1 MKFRIICGVLSIA
14 VCSLGLVAQAPDKPK
29 VIAGADR
36 AFEKAAKTN
45 TMPAPGCAVGVSLNG
60 ESVFERAFGLAEMEF
75 SIPNSAETIFEA
87 GSVAKQFTAAALVLL
102 QQDGKLKIDDP
113 VRKYIPELPDYG
125 KPLTIRHM
133 LNHTAGLRDWGSVM
147 ALTGIER
154 FDRVVTNDLAFDI
167 IIRQKHLDFTP
178 GSEYSY
184 SNAGYRLAAVIVE
197 RVSKQNFGDF
207 VGERIF
213 KPLGM
218 TKSSWRDDYRRLVPL
233 RAQAYSRAG
242 QNAPWKLNMPFSS
255 VVGHAGMLT
264 TVGDLLK
271 WNASLDAKTFGEPFV
286 SALEKQGVL
295 NDGRVIRYAL
305 GVQVGKHVG
314 FKEVAHDG
322 QTAGYHTYNARF
334 PEKRLSLA
342 VLCNSNTP
350 APLDVIDGIFEE
362 ILGPFPEAD
371 KGKAVAVPIEGMRKY
386 VGMWKNES
394 TKLTYQITLD
404 NGQLKFDDEA
414 LTPATDGSFT
424 LEDAE
429 LTLKFRSPAKAEML
443 NFDGAVT
450 PLTKV
455 IEWKPNR
462 AEITPFTG
470 EWRSDEAQATMKFAV
485 EGDKAFLVFSPFW
498 KIEMKPTLKDH
509 FSGGIYVVWFT
520 RNTTGRLTQMHVGRH
535 RLRDM
540 VFERLKK

>member
-1 MKFRIICGVLSIA
+1 VKFRIICGVLSIA

-60 ESVFERAFGLAEMEF
+60 ESVFEKAFGLAEMEF
-75 SIPNSAETIFEA
+75 STPNSAQTIFES

-102 QQDGKLKIDDP
+102 QQDGKLSIDDP

-125 KPLTIRHM
+125 KPFTIRHM

-154 FDRVVTNDLAFDI
+154 YDRVVTNDITLDI
-167 IIRQKHLDFTP
+167 IVRQKHLDFIP

-184 SNAGYRLAAVIVE
+184 SNSGYQLAAIIVE
-197 RVSKQNFGDF
+197 RVSKQKFGDF

-213 KPLGM
+213 KPLRM
-218 TKSSWRDDYRRLVPL
+218 TKSSWRDDYRRLVPS
-233 RAQAYSRAG
+233 RAQAYSRRG
-242 QNAPWKLNMPFSS
+242 DESPWTLNMPISN
-255 VVGHAGMLT
+255 VVGSAGMLT

-295 NDGRVIRYAL
+295 NDGRVVRYAL
-305 GVQVGKHVG
+305 GVQVGKHHGLREVG
-314 FKEVAHDG
+314 HEG
-322 QTAGYHTYNARF
+322 RTAGYQTHIVRF
-334 PEKRLSLA
+334 PEKRLSMA
-342 VLCNSNTP
+342 VLCNGNAP

-362 ILGPFPEAD
+362 ILGPFPEVD
-371 KGKAVAVPIEGMRKY
+371 KGKAFAVPIEEMRKY

-404 NGQLKFDDEA
+404 KGQLKFDDEA

-455 IEWKPNR
+455 TAWNPTR
-462 AEITPFTG
+462 AELATFAG
-470 EWRSDEAQATMKFAV
+470 EWRSDEAQATMKFSL
-485 EGDKAFLVFSPFW
+485 EGDKPFLVFSPFW
-498 KIEMKPTLKDH
+498 KIAMKPTLKDH

-520 RNTTGRLTQMHVGRH
+520 RDTSGKITQMHVGRH